1 MNRIVNKIVSK
12 YHSRNPVDIAQG
24 MNIKIIYTDL
34 GETVHGFYQYYKRGM
49 VIYINS
55 SLDEFMQLQVLRHE
69 IGHAV
74 LHRKANRIFME
85 QATFQVVDRYENEAD
100 LFATFLAISDDDV
113 QEFIDNEYTIQ
124 QISNMTGCKE
134 KFVEQRIRTY
144 CVGNR
149 IIM

>member
-1 MNRIVNKIVSK
+1 M

-24 MNIKIIYTDL
+24 MNIKVVYADL
-34 GETVHGFYQYYKRGM
+34 GENVHGFYQYYKRGM
-49 VIYINS
+49 VIYIND
-55 SLDEFMQLQVLRHE
+55 SLDEHMQLQVLRHE